1 MSNTF
6 DTTSGPV
13 AALWDT
19 IPQVAYAMARGKDG
33 MADSANDMFTL
44 VSAGSNIET
53 AGMASAFYREVRSQA
68 ERIAISKGKP
78 LKEQTSKSYAS
89 QVSKLENF
97 PLLGEC
103 ARINPHVAVA
113 FEYAR
118 EVTGSG
124 YTKLVKAA
132 VALKT
137 VLAKDINADEVTTLC
152 AAIDKALEDKKE
164 LASAAVQKIADAF
177 ETLAHGNAK
186 TGEPSPH
193 DAMLTRLL
201 AAYPQDYVKH
211 VGQCFADMV
220 AKLESIEQA
229 DAALVSKAANAAKIV
244 TSK

>member
-1 MSNTF
+1 MSNSF
-6 DTTSGPV
+6 DTSSGPV

-53 AGMASAFYREVRSQA
+53 AGMAGAFYREVRSQA
-68 ERIAISKGKP
+68 ERIATSKGKP

-103 ARINPHVAVA
+103 ARINVNVAVA

-137 VLAKDINADEVTTLC
+137 VLAKDINADEVTLC
-152 AAIDKALEDKKE
+152 AAVDASQAEKAEVASEVIAKMGEALGKLVHGDDKNLPKHEPLFTAL
-164 LASAAVQKIADAF
+164 LATYPADYVERAQQALATLATCVAAV
-177 ETLAHGNAK
+177 E
-186 TGEPSPH
+186 
-193 DAMLTRLL
+193 
-201 AAYPQDYVKH
+201 
-211 VGQCFADMV
+211 
-220 AKLESIEQA
+220 
-229 DAALVSKAANAAKIV
+229 AANAAKIV